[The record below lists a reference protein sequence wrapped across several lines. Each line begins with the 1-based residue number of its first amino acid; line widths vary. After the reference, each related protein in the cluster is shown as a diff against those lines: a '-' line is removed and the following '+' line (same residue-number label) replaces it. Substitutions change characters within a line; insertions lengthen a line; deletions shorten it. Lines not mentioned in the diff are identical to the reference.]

1 MTDVTIRGIDDDV
14 YSRFAAEAK
23 KRGIPIGE
31 LATKAMNDLVLA
43 AQAPSYHLE
52 NLEHLSVSR
61 GDLESID
68 GPIIFSGIEVLEF
81 EDDFRLSD
89 LPSLAPG
96 GHSSDHPGR
105 IHPDLGLVGQDSR
118 LTDDP
123 LAPPVRRRVRRVLV
137 RVIHTRRDRDL
148 DRDRFAHT
156 SGSNL
161 NVRRNESPGR
171 RTVSHRSSASMSTS

>member
-1 MTDVTIRGIDDDV
+1 MSASTIAAEGSEEFAMTDVTIRGIDDDV

-81 EDDFRLSD
+81 EDDVDWNVFK
-89 LPSLAPG
+89 A
-96 GHSSDHPGR
+96 HVER
-105 IHPDLGLVGQDSR
+105 IQNVE
-118 LTDDP
+118 
-123 LAPPVRRRVRRVLV
+123 RVLV
-137 RVIHTRRDRDL
+137 PKGLSKFQVLTK
-148 DRDRFAHT
+148 
-156 SGSNL
+156 SSN
-161 NVRRNESPGR
+161 VEQVKSK
-171 RTVSHRSSASMSTS
+171 